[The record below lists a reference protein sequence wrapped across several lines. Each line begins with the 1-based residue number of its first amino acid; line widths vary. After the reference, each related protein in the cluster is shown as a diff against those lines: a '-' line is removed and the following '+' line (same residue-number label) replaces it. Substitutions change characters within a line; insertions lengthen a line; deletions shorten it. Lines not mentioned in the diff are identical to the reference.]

1 MEKRLRTERIEL
13 RVTKA
18 EKEMILHR
26 MKLCDEKNMTR
37 YIRRMAIDGCIFHV
51 DSSSIDT
58 LNYEL
63 NKIGTNINQIA
74 HKINGTGSIYESDM
88 KNISEAMR
96 TIWQLLKST
105 LLDEH

>member
-1 MEKRLRTERIEL
+1 MAKRLRNNQINI
-13 RVTKA
+13 RVTDA
-18 EKEMILHR
+18 EMEMIKHR
-26 MKLCDEKNMTR
+26 MLLCRETNMTK

-51 DSSSIDT
+51 DTSSIDT
-58 LNYEL
+58 MNYEL

-74 HKINGTGSIYESDM
+74 HKINGTGSINESDM
-88 KNISEAMR
+88 KNLSEAMK

>member
-26 MKLCDEKNMTR
+26 MELCDEKNMTR

-51 DSSSIDT
+51 DSSSIDRM
-58 LNYEL
+58 NYEL
-63 NKIGTNINQIA
+63 NKIGANINQIA
-74 HKINGTGSIYESDM
+74 HKVNGTGSIYESDM
-88 KNISEAMR
+88 KNLSEAMK

-105 LLDEH
+105 LLEKH